1 MYALHFPC
9 HVCFERYF
17 RFHYSICECAPW
29 YKDTMAKERYF
40 VLFEFVPQVLL
51 YLGKLEEQQELFYS
65 TNSSII
71 VS

>member
-1 MYALHFPC
+1 M
-9 HVCFERYF
+9 RSIF
-17 RFHYSICECAPW
+17 RVMCVLKGISGSTISICEHAPW

-51 YLGKLEEQQELFYS
+51 YLGKLEEQQELVYS